1 MGGAVLSVRDNSAT
15 FETSGGKETAESAPS
30 SVGMATDF
38 TQDTVLHYLQSSG
51 GSVKNSDLL
60 LHFRAFVREHPE
72 RDRNRELFKKFVNS
86 VATVQQ
92 VDGVSH
98 VVLRKK
104 FRGHVPG
111 SGDRS
116 SPGPPR
122 GAPADKRSEP
132 TAERSRH
139 SPAGRI
145 EKPPQA
151 ARQGGTTGVIARKT
165 VLPAA
170 GIIVNNNNNNVE
182 TNVKLKQQQ
191 TPSIPEAPVRQVEI
205 QAQRTQVKTR
215 NLQFPAQDQQK
226 VEQPRLASG
235 PPPGIAPVVA
245 SVRHN
250 GGPYYQEPV
259 PEPVTAKQAFQQ
271 YGGFHHETP
280 PQSAC
285 PAPQVTKRRFRNRK
299 SYKAAVSCDED
310 EEEEEE
316 IPIRPGSAGGAWP
329 QNAPLGSMG
338 RAISASTPCI
348 IDLPASPLAVSSSV
362 SSSSDRKVPQ
372 IYIQDVKAEMPQMNS
387 ELGGVPRG
395 RWASGPGGLQP
406 SSVPVESGRRSLPLE
421 AERFHPPSAERALNT
436 SPHHSV
442 RSGSPYLHPS
452 GAQLEPS
459 GSPDYSH
466 QVRLSSSHSSI
477 FTPSPDADVSSRG
490 SPWDS
495 SYEDLQAT
503 TGMV

>member
-1 MGGAVLSVRDNSAT
+1 MGEAGLKYLKWAGLSCQSETTAT
-15 FETSGGKETAESAPS
+15 FETSGGEETAESARS
-30 SVGMATDF
+30 SAGMATDF

-60 LHFRAFVREHPE
+60 LHFGAFVREHPE

-116 SPGPPR
+116 SSGPPR
-122 GAPADKRSEP
+122 GAPAGKRSEP
-132 TAERSRH
+132 AAERSRH

-145 EKPPQA
+145 EKPPQG
-151 ARQGGTTGVIARKT
+151 ARQGETTGVIARKT

-170 GIIVNNNNNNVE
+170 GIILNNNNNNVE

-191 TPSIPEAPVRQVEI
+191 ILSIPEAPVRQVEI
-205 QAQRTQVKTR
+205 QAQRAEAKTV
-215 NLQFPAQDQQK
+215 NLQFPAQDQQTK
-226 VEQPRLASG
+226 AEQPRLVSG
-235 PPPGIAPVVA
+235 PPPAITPVVP
-245 SVRHN
+245 SVRRN

-271 YGGFHHETP
+271 YGGFHRETP
-280 PQSAC
+280 PQSVC
-285 PAPQVTKRRFRNRK
+285 PAPQVTKRRFRNRQ

-316 IPIRPGSAGGAWP
+316 IPIRRGSAWP
-329 QNAPLGSMG
+329 MNAPLGSMG

-348 IDLPASPLAVSSSV
+348 IDPPDSPLAVSSSV

-372 IYIQDVKAEMPQMNS
+372 IYIQDVKAEMPQMHS
-387 ELGGVPRG
+387 ELGGAPR
-395 RWASGPGGLQP
+395 GLQP
-406 SSVPVESGRRSLPLE
+406 GSVPVESTRRSLPLE
-421 AERFHPPSAERALNT
+421 AEHFHLPSAERALNT
-436 SPHHSV
+436 SPRHDV

-490 SPWDS
+490 SPWNS
-495 SYEDLQAT
+495 SYEDLQAR
-503 TGMV
+503 TGMA

>member
-1 MGGAVLSVRDNSAT
+1 
-15 FETSGGKETAESAPS
+15 
-30 SVGMATDF
+30 MATDF

-116 SPGPPR
+116 SSAPPR
-122 GAPADKRSEP
+122 GAPAGKRSEP

-145 EKPPQA
+145 EKPPQG
-151 ARQGGTTGVIARKT
+151 ARQGETTGVIARKT

-170 GIIVNNNNNNVE
+170 GIILNNNNNNVE

-191 TPSIPEAPVRQVEI
+191 ILSIPEAPVRPVEV
-205 QAQRTQVKTR
+205 QARRTEVRKTH
-215 NLQFPAQDQQK
+215 NLQFPAQDQQTK

-235 PPPGIAPVVA
+235 PPPGITPVVPP
-245 SVRHN
+245 VGHN

-280 PQSAC
+280 PQSVC
-285 PAPQVTKRRFRNRK
+285 PAPRVTKRRFRNRQ

-310 EEEEEE
+310 EEEEDEE
-316 IPIRPGSAGGAWP
+316 IPIRRGLADGAWP

-348 IDLPASPLAVSSSV
+348 IDPPGSPLAVSSAV

-372 IYIQDVKAEMPQMNS
+372 IYIQDVKAEMPQMHS
-387 ELGGVPRG
+387 ELGGLPRG
-395 RWASGPGGLQP
+395 QWASGPGGLQP
-406 SSVPVESGRRSLPLE
+406 GSVPVESTRRSLPLE
-421 AERFHPPSAERALNT
+421 AERFHLPSAERALNT
-436 SPHHSV
+436 SPHHNV

-466 QVRLSSSHSSI
+466 QVRPSSSHSSV
-477 FTPSPDADVSSRG
+477 FTPSPDVSSRG
-490 SPWDS
+490 SPWNS
-495 SYEDLQAT
+495 SSEDLQARA
-503 TGMV
+503 GMA

>member
-1 MGGAVLSVRDNSAT
+1 
-15 FETSGGKETAESAPS
+15 
-30 SVGMATDF
+30 MATVF
-38 TQDTVLHYLQSSG
+38 TQDAVLHYLQSSG

-92 VDGVSH
+92 VDGASH

-116 SPGPPR
+116 SSGPPR
-122 GAPADKRSEP
+122 GAPAGKRSEP

-145 EKPPQA
+145 EKPPQG
-151 ARQGGTTGVIARKT
+151 ARQGATTGVVARKT

-170 GIIVNNNNNNVE
+170 GIIVNNNNNVE

-191 TPSIPEAPVRQVEI
+191 ILSVPEAPVRHAEVP
-205 QAQRTQVKTR
+205 ARRTEGKTHH
-215 NLQFPAQDQQK
+215 LQSPAQDQQTK
-226 VEQPRLASG
+226 GEQPRLAGG
-235 PPPGIAPVVA
+235 PPPGITPVVP

-250 GGPYYQEPV
+250 GDPHYQEPV
-259 PEPVTAKQAFQQ
+259 PEPVIAKQAFQQ
-271 YGGFHHETP
+271 HHETP
-280 PQSAC
+280 PQPVC
-285 PAPQVTKRRFRNRK
+285 PAPRVTRRRFRNRQ

-316 IPIRPGSAGGAWP
+316 IPIRRGSAGGAWP

-348 IDLPASPLAVSSSV
+348 IDPPASPLAVSSSV
-362 SSSSDRKVPQ
+362 SSSSDGKVPQ

-387 ELGGVPRG
+387 ELGGLPRG
-395 RWASGPGGLQP
+395 QRASGLGGPEPG
-406 SSVPVESGRRSLPLE
+406 SGHDIL
-421 AERFHPPSAERALNT
+421 
-436 SPHHSV
+436 
-442 RSGSPYLHPS
+442 SGSPHLHPI

-495 SYEDLQAT
+495 SYEDLQAR
-503 TGMV
+503 TGNGVILKVNS